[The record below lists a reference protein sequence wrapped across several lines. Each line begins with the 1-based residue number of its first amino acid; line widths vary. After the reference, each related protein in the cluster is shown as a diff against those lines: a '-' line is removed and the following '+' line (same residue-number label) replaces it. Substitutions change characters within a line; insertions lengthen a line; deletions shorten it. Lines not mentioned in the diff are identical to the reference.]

1 MSYELSDQREKSNQ
15 AAIERLIDLM
25 ERNKILFSVM
35 PFTTDILID
44 KHRAMED
51 ARLRLSR

>member
-1 MSYELSDQREKSNQ
+1 
-15 AAIERLIDLM
+15 M

-51 ARLRLSR
+51 ALDYRVKEGGSPGGYKE